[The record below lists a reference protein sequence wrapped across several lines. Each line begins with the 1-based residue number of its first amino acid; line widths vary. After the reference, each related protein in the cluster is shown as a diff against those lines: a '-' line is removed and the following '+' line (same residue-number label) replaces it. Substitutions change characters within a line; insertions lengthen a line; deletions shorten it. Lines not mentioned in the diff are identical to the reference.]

1 MNMMDMMD
9 NIDKNIEKYILIE
22 ELFES
27 IDYINIF
34 QITPYVNNL
43 VLTLATLRET
53 ENFYDFT
60 DVVAHIKHLIL
71 ELQTYQKTLP
81 EGKEWEWVH
90 IENVIQTLYLD
101 IKKINCSV
109 FSTDISEMMENLDI

>member
-71 ELQTYQKTLP
+71 ELQTYQKMLP

-101 IKKINCSV
+101 IKKINCSI

>member
-1 MNMMDMMD
+1 MNIMD

-53 ENFYDFT
+53 DNFYDFT
-60 DVVAHIKHLIL
+60 DVVAHIKHLIV
-71 ELQTYQKTLP
+71 ELQTYQKMLP

-101 IKKINCSV
+101 IKKINCSI
-109 FSTDISEMMENLDI
+109 FTTDISEMMENLDI